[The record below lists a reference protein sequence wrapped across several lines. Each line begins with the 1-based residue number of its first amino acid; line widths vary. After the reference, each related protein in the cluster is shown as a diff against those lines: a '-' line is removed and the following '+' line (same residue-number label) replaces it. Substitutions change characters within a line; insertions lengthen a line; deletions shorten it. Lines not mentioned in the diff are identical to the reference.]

1 MLDSGL
7 YGHNDGLVHLVA
19 NYCTDLCL
27 ADSSCHVSQ
36 LLFLLFHQASRAFN
50 SLSRRMVLTLAIS
63 FLTSRIRIG
72 LSNCPV
78 ANWNRRLNN
87 SLFNSVRLALSSS
100 PDMSLNLLAFITF
113 TTHSFSFYELCFDG
127 KFVSC

>member
-87 SLFNSVRLALSSS
+87 SLFNSVRDRKSTRLNSSHVRIS
-100 PDMSLNLLAFITF
+100 YAVF